1 MILGTY
7 ANLGAID
14 DQQSS
19 ANQIQIDRLPD
30 IHVTQH
36 PTENIFITPSKIE
49 EPKIKVDIGPNPES
63 NRKSKT
69 FETNAKSKGMKRK
82 LVKPTKSQPDLTETV
97 REINLSDKN
106 EPDVLPKPSENEKTI
121 EFKKSGSAPLSSD
134 TNPIKPAQ
142 TVDEPN
148 LNVANQL
155 DEPKTMKKSPDSIIN
170 NDAIRR
176 EEQEIEFND
185 KEQRQ
190 SDIKRTQEFL
200 DALSKKNEENQRI
213 VLQKINEI
221 KDKVNSIA
229 QSQKDERPNSDSTIN
244 DAQNDPAQSKIGE
257 SNNQMKPSNDDND
270 EKKNLPLPV
279 PVGQL
284 LAERKSSSLPS
295 QVNESVKSEMLRT
308 ESVITSSNEI
318 PKIPEK
324 IIEPVK
330 ESPPKIEQPIEKP
343 VANVGRD
350 LLSNS
355 NGYRTEQSTV
365 IESQGDKSEN

>member
-63 NRKSKT
+63 NRI

-82 LVKPTKSQPDLTETV
+82 LVKPTKSQRDPTETV

-170 NDAIRR
+170 NDAIRK

-200 DALSKKNEENQRI
+200 DELSKKNEENQRI

-229 QSQKDERPNSDSTIN
+229 QSQKDERPNSDSTID
-244 DAQNDPAQSKIGE
+244 DAQNDPPQSKIGE

-308 ESVITSSNEI
+308 ESVITSSKGI

-355 NGYRTEQSTV
+355 NGYRTEQSNV

>member
-63 NRKSKT
+63 NRIV
-69 FETNAKSKGMKRK
+69 ETNAKSKGMKRK
-82 LVKPTKSQPDLTETV
+82 LVKPTKSQRDPTETV

-155 DEPKTMKKSPDSIIN
+155 DEPKTMKKTPDSIIN
-170 NDAIRR
+170 NDAIRK

-200 DALSKKNEENQRI
+200 DELSKKNEENQRI
-213 VLQKINEI
+213 VLQKIN
-221 KDKVNSIA
+221 
-229 QSQKDERPNSDSTIN
+229 
-244 DAQNDPAQSKIGE
+244 
-257 SNNQMKPSNDDND
+257 
-270 EKKNLPLPV
+270 
-279 PVGQL
+279 
-284 LAERKSSSLPS
+284 
-295 QVNESVKSEMLRT
+295 
-308 ESVITSSNEI
+308 
-318 PKIPEK
+318 
-324 IIEPVK
+324 
-330 ESPPKIEQPIEKP
+330 
-343 VANVGRD
+343 
-350 LLSNS
+350 
-355 NGYRTEQSTV
+355 
-365 IESQGDKSEN
+365 